1 VKTLSPD
8 RPILVVGAGIAGLTM
23 ALALA
28 ERGFAV
34 SVLERARTLEEVGAG
49 LQLSPNATRILDRL
63 GVVERL
69 RAASVQP
76 EAIVLR
82 RARSLREIA
91 RVPLGAGAI
100 ARWGAPYLT
109 VHRADLQSALLNR
122 VQREPSIRL
131 LTGATVRDAAYHARG
146 VTLSVDH
153 AGAVIEAAGDLVI
166 AADGVWSTMR
176 GTEGKQR
183 SAFSGLTAWRTTL
196 QRGSAAERQDPVLS
210 GAVVTAFLHP
220 RFHLVSYPIRAG
232 QAVNLVAVTRGAALS
247 QSWSV
252 PASKDELAAALS
264 RAPALA
270 RLVADAGPWTRW
282 PLHTVDPD
290 GPWTSARG
298 IALIGDA
305 AHATT
310 PFAAQGAAM
319 AIEDADVLAE
329 ALHRNRDDFPAG
341 LSRYERERKP
351 RVKRVVRR
359 GAFNRFVWHASGP
372 IALGRDIVLRLRSP
386 ERTLGDFDWLYGWRG
401 AGPAD

>member
-1 VKTLSPD
+1 MSPD

-28 ERGFAV
+28 ERGF
-34 SVLERARTLEEVGAG
+34 SVNLFERARVLDEVGAG

-69 RAASVQP
+69 RAAAVQP

-91 RVPLGAGAI
+91 RVPLGAGAV

-109 VHRADLQSALLNR
+109 VHRADLQAALVAR

-131 LTGATVRDAAYHARG
+131 VTGATVRDAAYHARG
-146 VTLSVDH
+146 VTLSIDH
-153 AGAVIEAAGDLVI
+153 AGAVIEAAGDLAI

-176 GTEGKQR
+176 GTEGPPR
-183 SAFSGLTAWRTTL
+183 SAFSGLTAWRATL
-196 QRGSAAERQDPVLS
+196 PRGPSGGRPDAVLS
-210 GAVVTAFLHP
+210 GAVVTALLHG
-220 RFHLVSYPIRAG
+220 RFHLVAYPIRAG
-232 QAVNLVAVTRGAALS
+232 QAVNLVAVTRGAALTP
-247 QSWSV
+247 SWSV
-252 PASKDELAAALS
+252 PAAKDELAAALS

-270 RLVADAGPWTRW
+270 RLVGEAGPWTRW
-282 PLHTVDPD
+282 PLHTVDPR
-290 GPWTSARG
+290 GPWTSPRG

-305 AHATT
+305 AHAMT

-329 ALHRNRDDFPAG
+329 TLHRHRDDFPAG

-351 RVKRVVRR
+351 RVARVVRR
-359 GAFNRFVWHASGP
+359 GAFNRFVWHAAGP
-372 IALGRDIVLRLRSP
+372 IALGRDAVLRLRGP
-386 ERTLGDFDWLYGWRG
+386 DRTLADLDWLYGWRG
-401 AGPAD
+401 TGSAD

>member
-1 VKTLSPD
+1 
-8 RPILVVGAGIAGLTM
+8 M

-28 ERGFAV
+28 ERGFSV
-34 SVLERARTLEEVGAG
+34 SVLERARALDEVGAG

-63 GVVERL
+63 GIVERL
-69 RAASVQP
+69 RAAAVQP

-91 RVPLGAGAI
+91 RVPLGPGAV

-109 VHRADLQSALLNR
+109 VHRADLQAALLGR
-122 VQREPSIRL
+122 VQREPAIRL
-131 LTGATVRDAAYHARG
+131 VPGATVRDAAYHARG

-153 AGAVIEAAGDLVI
+153 AGSIIEAAGDLVI

-176 GTEGKQR
+176 GTEGDPR
-183 SAFSGLTAWRTTL
+183 STFSGLTAWRTTL
-196 QRGSAAERQDPVLS
+196 PRGAGRADPVLS
-210 GAVVTAFLHP
+210 ATVVTAFLHG
-220 RFHLVSYPIRAG
+220 RFHLVAYPIRAG
-232 QAVNLVAVTRGAALS
+232 QALNLVAVTRGAPLS

-270 RLVADAGPWTRW
+270 RLVGDAGPWTRW
-282 PLHTVDPD
+282 PLHTVDPR

-305 AHATT
+305 AHAMT

-319 AIEDADVLAE
+319 AIEDADVLAD
-329 ALHRNRDDFPAG
+329 ALHRHRDDFPSG
-341 LSRYERERKP
+341 LARYERERKP
-351 RVKRVVRR
+351 RVARVVRR

-372 IALGRDIVLRLRSP
+372 IALGRDVVLRLRGP
-386 ERTLGDFDWLYGWRG
+386 ERTLADFDWLYGWRG
-401 AGPAD
+401 SGPTD

>member
-1 VKTLSPD
+1 MKTSSSD
-8 RPILVVGAGIAGLTM
+8 KPILVVGAGIAGLTVS
-23 ALALA
+23 LALA
-28 ERGFAV
+28 ERGFSV
-34 SVLERARTLEEVGAG
+34 SLFERARTLDEVGAG

-63 GVVERL
+63 GIAERL

-82 RARSLREIA
+82 RARSLREVA
-91 RVPLGAGAI
+91 RVPLGPAAV
-100 ARWGAPYLT
+100 ARWGAPYVT
-109 VHRADLQSALLNR
+109 VHRADLQAALLWR
-122 VQREPSIRL
+122 VQREPAIRL

-146 VTLSVDH
+146 VTLSIDH
-153 AGAVIEAAGDLVI
+153 AGSVIEAAGDLVI

-176 GTEGKQR
+176 GTEGDPR

-196 QRGSAAERQDPVLS
+196 KRGAGRQDPVLS
-210 GAVVTAFLHP
+210 AAVVTAFLHR
-220 RFHLVSYPIRAG
+220 RFHLVAYPIRAG
-232 QAVNLVAVTRGAALS
+232 QAINLVAVTRGAPLS

-270 RLVADAGPWTRW
+270 RLVSDAGPWTRW
-282 PLHTVDPD
+282 PLHTVDPG
-290 GPWTSARG
+290 GPWTSPRG

-329 ALHRNRDDFPAG
+329 ALHRSRDDFPAG
-341 LSRYERERKP
+341 LARYERERKP
-351 RVKRVVRR
+351 RVRRVVRR

-372 IALGRDIVLRLRSP
+372 IALGRDLVLRLRGP
-386 ERTLGDFDWLYGWRG
+386 ERMLADFDWLYGWRAPG
-401 AGPAD
+401 SAD